1 MTDTACIGKNYSGKY
16 TKKDKP
22 RYGLC
27 HSRPDMINTDDIIE
41 DETVINKL
49 LKNNSN
55 APSAAKAPA
64 PRSAAAIA
72 SAATR
77 LSHSKFNPETITKI
91 NILIEYLRF
100 LCKTLTHHRRTIAGI
115 TDKDEFIQA
124 KNKKNKITLYSYLI
138 RSLDDLNKI
147 IDDIDNKR
155 PPDMDISTI
164 ISSGRNKSG
173 RNKSG
178 RNKSGRNKSGGTRKK
193 QKIQKI
199 TMQKSRKATRKK
211 ATVRKHTVRKHIVRK
226 SHVKNIN

>member
-178 RNKSGRNKSGGTRKK
+178 RNKVVEIRVVVLEKNKNTK
-193 QKIQKI
+193 
-199 TMQKSRKATRKK
+199 
-211 ATVRKHTVRKHIVRK
+211 
-226 SHVKNIN
+226 